1 MKTSIIIPCYN
12 SASLIERTLKSVIDQ
27 DGDIIKEIIVID
39 DGSTD
44 KSVEIIKK
52 LHIPSLIL
60 LQQTNQGPA
69 IARNKG
75 IEIAKGKY
83 LAFLDAD
90 DYWLPDFLSET
101 IDFLENHPEA
111 IAVNTGQLHIFPGKQ
126 NYITPSFLN
135 NNPQLYSKPIILDN
149 FYEFWAN
156 YNHVCTG
163 SVLMRTEIVKKTK
176 GQRIDLRI
184 TEDIEFWFYLATFG
198 KWGFIPKVLFVSDG
212 SIITKQMGW
221 QNKNRDRWASAPS
234 VEEWGKRVIKRIP
247 DHLLNSYKKARGR
260 IAIRLVYSMIL
271 SNRRKL
277 AKQTVKKYRND
288 FLDDK
293 LSKALKYASYIS
305 ISWII
310 ICNLI
315 VIKEKFRKI

>member
-1 MKTSIIIPCYN
+1 VKTSIIIPCYN

>member
-101 IDFLENHPEA
+101 IDFLENHSEA

-126 NYITPSFLN
+126 NYIAPSFLN

-212 SIITKQMGW
+212 SIITKQLGW
-221 QNKNRDRWASAPS
+221 QNKNRVRWASAPS
-234 VEEWGKRVIKRIP
+234 VEEWEKRVIKRIP
-247 DHLLNSYKKARGR
+247 DYLLNSYKKARGR
-260 IAIRLVYSMIL
+260 IAKNLAYSMIL
-271 SNRRKL
+271 SSRKKL
-277 AKQTVKKYRND
+277 AKQTVKKYSKA
-288 FLDDK
+288 FSDDK
-293 LSKALKYASYIS
+293 LSKALKYASYNS

-315 VIKEKFRKI
+315 IVKERFRKI